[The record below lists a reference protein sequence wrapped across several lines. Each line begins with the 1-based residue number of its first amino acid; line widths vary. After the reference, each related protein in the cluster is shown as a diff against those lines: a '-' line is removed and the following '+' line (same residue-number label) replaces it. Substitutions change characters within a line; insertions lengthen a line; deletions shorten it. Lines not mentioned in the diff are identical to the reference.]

1 MKMNYNYS
9 KKGQLHYPQKYEKTP
24 FEGKNFL
31 VEYQNLRE
39 KNIKIL
45 KEKIKDEIEFNE
57 ILKNLKIGK
66 NKESEFF
73 TRILLESVL
82 KENSDSEKNNNI
94 INIFIKK
101 FEVKKRIFSSY
112 NKLFVEN
119 SSNYQEMINYILLS
133 NICVIKY
140 EKTKNL
146 KFLNTILKLNDLIC
160 SEIENIKDEIELN
173 LAQHCLNKELNFILK
188 IKSRFLI

>member
-1 MKMNYNYS
+1 MNYNYS

-31 VEYQNLRE
+31 VEYKNLRE